1 MDDKLG
7 KYITKLMTTV
17 VDKEQDEFVKGLA
30 ISELNNLK
38 ENIDSFVKKHIDKK
52 ESEELKKQLLQEE
65 KENGEQPSTR

>member
-38 ENIDSFVKKHIDKK
+38 ENIDSFIKKHIDKK

-65 KENGEQPSTR
+65 KENGE

>member
-38 ENIDSFVKKHIDKK
+38 ENIDSFVKKHIGKK
-52 ESEELKKQLLQEE
+52 ESEELKQQLLQEE
-65 KENGEQPSTR
+65 KENGK